1 MTIAIDHRCEDFTQN
16 IKCCHLIFVY
26 IFRLIRLRNP
36 WGRFSWKGDWS
47 DDSDKWNTIAAR
59 TKQEMMP
66 HGSGLGVFW
75 ISLSDLAV

>member
-1 MTIAIDHRCEDFTQN
+1 MWRKETLIDVHCLFN
-16 IKCCHLIFVY
+16 
-26 IFRLIRLRNP
+26 RLIRLRNP

-47 DDSDKWNTIAAR
+47 DDSDKWNTIAHR

-75 ISLSDLAV
+75 ISLNDLAM